1 MTGAVQQ
8 GSPESVRTILSVSTV
23 EKVAFLGTPE
33 AYPYRPLRVDVKE
46 THMSWVFI
54 AGDRVY
60 KLKKPVRYPFLDFRT
75 LASREANCREEV
87 RLNRRLAPDVYIG
100 VVPLTKEQNGRLA
113 LAGRGEV
120 VDWLVEMRRLP
131 DGLMLDRI
139 ILGHRLERD
148 RGDQRIDAV
157 ADLLIAFYRAAPPAD
172 LSPESYVQQFAR
184 EHAINEAVLSD
195 PRFNLD
201 RAQVS
206 YALGQ
211 VRRRLEEDAAILEDR
226 VKQGRVLEG
235 HGDLR
240 PEHICLS
247 DPPVIIDCL
256 EFSRA
261 LRLVDPFDELTFL
274 ALECARVDVR
284 WIGERLIERCANGLG
299 ERPSPRLLEFYWMYR
314 ACLRARLALA
324 HLLEPDLREPWKW
337 VPLAN
342 RYLELA
348 QSRAVTL
355 ALRAVP

>member
-1 MTGAVQQ
+1 LT
-8 GSPESVRTILSVSTV
+8 VSTV
-23 EKVAFLGTPE
+23 EKVAFLGTPA

-75 LASREANCREEV
+75 LAAREANCREEV
-87 RLNRRLAPDVYIG
+87 RLNRRLAPHVYVG
-100 VVPLTKEQNGRLA
+100 VVPLTKEHDGLLA

-131 DGLMLDRI
+131 EELMLDRA
-139 ILGHRLERD
+139 ILEHTIERD
-148 RGDQRIDAV
+148 RGDRRIDAV
-157 ADLLIAFYRAAPPAD
+157 ADLLITFYRACPPAD
-172 LSPESYVQQFAR
+172 LSPPSYVQQFAR
-184 EHAINEAVLSD
+184 EHAITEAVLSD
-195 PRFNLD
+195 PRFSLD
-201 RAQVS
+201 RAQVG
-206 YALGQ
+206 YALDR
-211 VRRRLEEDAAILEDR
+211 VRRGLKEDAAILEDR
-226 VKQGRVLEG
+226 VKHGRIVEG

-261 LRLVDPFDELTFL
+261 FRLVDPFDELTFL
-274 ALECARVDVR
+274 ALECERLDAA
-284 WIGERLIERCANGLG
+284 WIGERLIERCADGL
-299 ERPSPRLLEFYWMYR
+299 RDQPLPRLLEFYWTYR

-324 HLLEPDLREPWKW
+324 HLLEPDPREPWKW

-348 QSRAVTL
+348 QSRVITPV
-355 ALRAVP
+355 LRAVP

>member
-1 MTGAVQQ
+1 MT
-8 GSPESVRTILSVSTV
+8 VSTV

-54 AGDRVY
+54 AGDHVY

-75 LASREANCREEV
+75 LPAREANCREEV
-87 RLNRRLAPDVYIG
+87 RLNRRLAPEVYVG
-100 VVPLTKEQNGRLA
+100 VVPLTKKHDGRLV
-113 LAGRGEV
+113 LGSHGEV

-131 DGLMLDRI
+131 DGLMLDRA
-139 ILGHRLERD
+139 ILEHTIERD
-148 RGDQRIDAV
+148 RGDRRIDAV
-157 ADLLIAFYRAAPPAD
+157 GDLLIAFYRACPPAD
-172 LSPESYVQQFAR
+172 LSPLSYVQQFAR

-201 RAQVS
+201 RAHAG
-206 YALGQ
+206 YALDH
-211 VRRRLEEDAAILEDR
+211 VRRGIKEDAAILQHR
-226 VKQGRVLEG
+226 VKHGRVVEG

-261 LRLVDPFDELTFL
+261 FRLVDPFDELMFL
-274 ALECARVDVR
+274 ALECERLNAS
-284 WIGERLIERCANGLG
+284 WIGERLIKRCADGLG
-299 ERPSPRLLEFYWMYR
+299 EQPSPRLLEFYWAYR

-348 QSRAVTL
+348 QSRTITPV
-355 ALRAVP
+355 LRAVP

>member
-1 MTGAVQQ
+1 LT
-8 GSPESVRTILSVSTV
+8 VSTV

-33 AYPYRPLRVDVKE
+33 AYPYRPLQVDIKE

-75 LASREANCREEV
+75 IAAREANCREEV

-100 VVPLTKEQNGRLA
+100 MVPLTKEHDKRLA

-131 DGLMLDRI
+131 EELMLDRA
-139 ILGHRLERD
+139 ILDHTIERD
-148 RGDQRIDAV
+148 HGGRHIEAV
-157 ADLLIAFYRAAPPAD
+157 ADLLIAFYRSTPPAD
-172 LSPESYVQQFAR
+172 LSPASYVQQFAR
-184 EHAINEAVLSD
+184 EHAVTEAVLSD
-195 PRFNLD
+195 PRFDLD
-201 RAQVS
+201 RAQVGR
-206 YALGQ
+206 ALDR
-211 VRRRLEEDAAILEDR
+211 VRRGLKEDAAMLEDR
-226 VKQGRVLEG
+226 VRHGRIVEG

-240 PEHICLS
+240 PEHICLC

-274 ALECARVDVR
+274 ALECERLDAS
-284 WIGERLIERCANGLG
+284 WIGERLIERCADGLG
-299 ERPSPRLLEFYWMYR
+299 ERPPPRLLEFYWTYR

-324 HLLEPDLREPWKW
+324 HLLEPDPREPWKW
-337 VPLAN
+337 VPLAS

-348 QSRAVTL
+348 QSRAVTP

>member
-1 MTGAVQQ
+1 MT
-8 GSPESVRTILSVSTV
+8 VSTV

-75 LASREANCREEV
+75 LAAREVNCREEV
-87 RLNRRLAPDVYIG
+87 RLNRRLAPDVYRG
-100 VVPLTKEQNGRLA
+100 VVPLTKKHNGRLA
-113 LAGRGEV
+113 LAGRGEI
-120 VDWLVEMRRLP
+120 VDWLVEMERLP
-131 DGLMLDRI
+131 EELMLDRA
-139 ILGHRLERD
+139 ILNHTIERD
-148 RGDQRIDAV
+148 RGDRRIDAV
-157 ADLLIAFYRAAPPAD
+157 GDLLVAFYRACPPAD
-172 LSPESYVQQFAR
+172 LSPLSYVQQFAR
-184 EHAINEAVLSD
+184 EHAITEVVLSD
-195 PRFNLD
+195 PRFDLD
-201 RAQVS
+201 RAQVG
-206 YALGQ
+206 YALDH
-211 VRRRLEEDAAILEDR
+211 VRRGMDAAILQDR
-226 VKQGRVLEG
+226 VRLSRVVEG

-256 EFSRA
+256 EFSRP

-274 ALECARVDVR
+274 ALECELLDAS
-284 WIGERLIERCANGLG
+284 WIGERLITRCADGLG
-299 ERPSPRLLEFYWMYR
+299 DRPSPSLLEFYWTYR

-324 HLLEPDLREPWKW
+324 HLFEPNAREPWKW

-348 QSRAVTL
+348 QLRAITP